1 MSFAANDPPHEL
13 SAVGREKVLG
23 PEHPGTADGLNN
35 LATLLLNQ
43 DDLAAAQPLYER
55 ALTIR
60 EKVLGPEHP
69 GTATILN
76 NLAKL
81 LERQGDLAA
90 ARPLYEPALAID
102 EKVLGPEHLEVA
114 AVLTN
119 LAGYASKAELLFRRA
134 ITIAKTHP
142 AAIIR
147 SPNGMPVNMR
157 FSCSTQHAPPRLS
170 PSCTNRACDT

>member
-1 MSFAANDPPHEL
+1 MRS
-13 SAVGREKVLG
+13 G
-23 PEHPGTADGLNN
+23 PVAEHRR
-35 LATLLLNQ
+35 LLNQ

-60 EKVLGPEHP
+60 EKVLGPEHR

-119 LAGYASKAELLFRRA
+119 LAHLLNKAGYASKAELLFRCA
-134 ITIAKTHP
+134 ITISENAPGGDHSLTERYASQYALFLLDTAR
-142 AAIIR
+142 AAEAL
-147 SPNGMPVNMR
+147 P
-157 FSCSTQHAPPRLS
+157 FLHKPRLRHMRRQREQTT
-170 PSCTNRACDT
+170 PGQKTAPA